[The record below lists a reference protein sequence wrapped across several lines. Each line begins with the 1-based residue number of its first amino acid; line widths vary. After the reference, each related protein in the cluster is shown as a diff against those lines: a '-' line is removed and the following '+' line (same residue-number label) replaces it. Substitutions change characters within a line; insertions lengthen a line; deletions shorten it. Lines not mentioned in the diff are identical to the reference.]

1 MPMLT
6 LALSLLCAAS
16 LFGCGLA
23 VLYIKGAR
31 ANSAPGALAIVHAA
45 LGAASLAVLLL
56 ALRRGLPASG
66 MGTAGFGPIAGGLL
80 ALAFGFGLVLACAG
94 WRHRRPA
101 GALVGTHAGLAI
113 AALALLLTL
122 VALR

>member
-1 MPMLT
+1 MLT
-6 LALSLLCAAS
+6 LALALLCIAS
-16 LFGCGLA
+16 LIGSGLA
-23 VLYIKGAR
+23 VLYIRETR
-31 ANSAPGALAIVHAA
+31 ANPPPAALAIGHGA
-45 LGAASLAVLLL
+45 LGAASLAVLVL
-56 ALRRGLPASG
+56 ALRRGLPPSD

-80 ALAFGFGLVLACAG
+80 ALAFGCGLLLAYAA
-94 WRHRRPA
+94 WRQRRPA